1 MPLTRK
7 GSKILEAMRSKY
19 GADKGKSVFY
29 ASANKGTITGVHKG
43 KKHYGPHHSPPTA
56 AEENAHKDLRNE
68 VAGGL
73 RSMSFA
79 TVRQRQPGPPY
90 YDGE

>member
-1 MPLTRK
+1 M
-7 GSKILEAMRSKY
+7 
-19 GADKGKSVFY
+19 FY
-29 ASANKGTITGVHKG
+29 ASANKGTISGVHRGGKSYL

-56 AEENAHKDLRNE
+56 AEENAHKDLRDE